1 MVLLASHKQALQQM
15 GYTARD
21 VAEIGL
27 ALDAGEFTYQNCA
40 TDKRISE
47 KSAIAKL
54 GIRSFLSGIGRACF
68 HASAV
73 RGEGED
79 PKNHV
84 FIKRV

>member
-1 MVLLASHKQALQQM
+1 MTLHDTHKKVLREL
-15 GYTARD
+15 GYNDRD

-27 ALDAGEFTYQNCA
+27 ALVAGEFTYQNYA
-40 TDKRISE
+40 TDRRISE

-73 RGEGED
+73 RGEGLD